1 MASIR
6 RTLSPKFRDR
16 PYLNGGSPFSVQ
28 SPSSQKSFSS
38 SKYSSSPLVS
48 AFIAFA
54 VAVRRFFAGALLQRA
69 PRKGQQWRRAFFRC
83 LMFFF
88 LGFLLG
94 LVPFGHVDDNDAE
107 IHRSHGFSFDIKPPH
122 VNVQFDGGD
131 QVVKRREDL
140 LLNISPAVVAAEEKS
155 DDVAPEEKSDDV
167 AETTAEAGM
176 VPRKQVIV
184 VTPTY
189 NRAFQAYF
197 LNRVAQLLRLVPPP
211 LLWIVVEI
219 KVASPETADVLRKS
233 GVMYRHLVCVNNS
246 TSAKD
251 RGVYQRNTALE
262 HIERHKL
269 DGIVYFGDDDN
280 IYTLDLFNSLREINR
295 FGTWPVAM
303 LAPSKNK
310 AILEGPVCNG
320 SQVIGWHTNDK
331 SKRLR
336 RFHVDMSGFAFNSTI
351 LWDLKRWHRRTSV
364 PIRQLDS
371 VKEGFQETTF
381 IEQVVEDERQMEG
394 TPAGCSKVMNWHLH
408 LQALNHVYPKGWQL
422 QKNLDVVLPIHIVWF
437 RSFARLAH
445 EEGILGIFFL
455 KYAKTGRCFCER
467 SDLKGYST
475 AVNVERLLEGHYLVQ
490 HLNVVA
496 T

>member
-6 RTLSPKFRDR
+6 GRTLSPAFRDR

-28 SPSSQKSFSS
+28 SPSQKAFSS
-38 SKYSSSPLVS
+38 SKYSSPLVS
-48 AFIAFA
+48 AFVTFA
-54 VAVRRFFAGALLQRA
+54 ITVRRFVAGALLQRA

-83 LMFFF
+83 LLFFF

-94 LVPFGHVDDNDAE
+94 LVPFGHVDDDDAE
-107 IHRSHGFSFDIKPPH
+107 IRSHGFNFDIRPPH
-122 VNVQFDGGD
+122 VNVQFDDGGGD
-131 QVVKRREDL
+131 RVVKRRVDL
-140 LLNISPAVVAAEEKS
+140 VLDVSPVVPVAEKYDD
-155 DDVAPEEKSDDV
+155 DDVAP
-167 AETTAEAGM
+167 AA

-189 NRAFQAYF
+189 NRALQAYF

-211 LLWIVVEI
+211 LLWIVVET
-219 KVASPETADVLRKS
+219 KAASAETAEILRKS
-233 GVMYRHLVCVNNS
+233 GVMYRHLVCGNNL

-280 IYTLDLFNSLREINR
+280 IYSLDLFDSLREINR

-320 SQVIGWHTNDK
+320 SQVNGWHTNDK

-351 LWDLKRWHRRTSV
+351 LWDPKRWHRPTSI

-381 IEQVVEDERQMEG
+381 IEQVVEDESQMEG
-394 TPAGCSKVMNWHLH
+394 IPAGCSKVMNWHLH
-408 LQALNHVYPKGWQL
+408 LRAHSLVYPKGWQL
-422 QKNLDVVLPIHIVWF
+422 QKNLDVVLPI
-437 RSFARLAH
+437 L
-445 EEGILGIFFL
+445 
-455 KYAKTGRCFCER
+455 
-467 SDLKGYST
+467 
-475 AVNVERLLEGHYLVQ
+475 
-490 HLNVVA
+490 
-496 T
+496 